1 MKQLTRDE
9 QLYKIQDELEL
20 GKAPSFV
27 DGEDGLLRLGFCVL
41 EVNDLNRNTMTE
53 AYQTTY
59 NVHPSFNKMYRL
71 GAIY

>member
-1 MKQLTRDE
+1 MRDE

-41 EVNDLNRNTMTE
+41 EVNDLKRDIMTE
-53 AYQTTY
+53 AYQTIY
-59 NVHPSFNKMYRL
+59 NAHPSFNNMYRL
-71 GAIY
+71 ETIY

>member
-1 MKQLTRDE
+1 MRDE
-9 QLYKIQDELEL
+9 QLYRIQDEVEL

-27 DGEDGLLRLGFCVL
+27 VGEDGLSRLDFCVL
-41 EVNDLNRNTMTE
+41 KVNDLKRDTMTE

-71 GAIY
+71 ETIYQ